1 MKSRFKDGKTGATDE
16 PLFGRE
22 PMIDELD
29 DKFKDLRDNDIYVPP
44 DKKPPKSPKRFLLIA
59 GGALIALFFVLA
71 LFSFFFGRGPGGT
84 GEQDLIRNKVS
95 KMEGEVMRLKAMEER
110 VINLEKNLALQ
121 GVPATGAEGALAEKL
136 EALSKRV
143 EALEKK
149 PASAEKPAAAAPAVK
164 EKLKKETAAPGKKR
178 YHEVKKGETLYQI
191 SKKYGIS
198 VTELRNLN
206 NLNPEQSIQPGQ
218 KIQVSK

>member
-1 MKSRFKDGKTGATDE
+1 
-16 PLFGRE
+16 
-22 PMIDELD
+22 MIDELD

-44 DKKPPKSPKRFLLIA
+44 DRKPPKSPKRFLLIA

-84 GEQDLIRNKVS
+84 GEQDLIRNKVT

-121 GVPATGAEGALAEKL
+121 SVPGTGAEGALAEKL
-136 EALSKRV
+136 ETLSKRV

-149 PASAEKPAAAAPAVK
+149 PASTEKPAATAAVK
-164 EKLKKETAAPGKKR
+164 EKLKKETASPAKKR

-191 SKKYGIS
+191 SNKYGIS
-198 VTELRNLN
+198 LTELRKLN

-218 KIQVSK
+218 KLQVSK

>member
-1 MKSRFKDGKTGATDE
+1 
-16 PLFGRE
+16 
-22 PMIDELD
+22 MIDELD

-44 DKKPPKSPKRFLLIA
+44 DRKPPKSPKRFLLIA

-84 GEQDLIRNKVS
+84 GEQDLIRNKVT
-95 KMEGEVMRLKAMEER
+95 KMEGEVLRLKAMEER

-121 GVPATGAEGALAEKL
+121 SVPATGAEGAQAEKL
-136 EALSKRV
+136 ESLSKRV

-149 PASAEKPAAAAPAVK
+149 PASTEKPAVAAVVK
-164 EKLKKETAAPGKKR
+164 EKPKKETAASAKKR

-191 SKKYGIS
+191 SNTYGIS
-198 VTELRNLN
+198 LTELRKLN

-218 KIQVSK
+218 KLQVSK

>member
-1 MKSRFKDGKTGATDE
+1 
-16 PLFGRE
+16 
-22 PMIDELD
+22 MIDELD

-44 DKKPPKSPKRFLLIA
+44 DRKPPKSPRRFLLIA

-84 GEQDLIRNKVS
+84 GEQDLIRNKVT
-95 KMEGEVMRLKAMEER
+95 KMEGEVARLKAMEER

-121 GVPATGAEGALAEKL
+121 SVPATGAEGALAEKL
-136 EALSKRV
+136 ETLSKRV

-149 PASAEKPAAAAPAVK
+149 PAPAEKPAAAAAVK
-164 EKLKKETAAPGKKR
+164 EKPRKEAAATAKKR

-198 VTELRNLN
+198 LTELRNLN
-206 NLNPEQSIQPGQ
+206 NLNPEQSIQ
-218 KIQVSK
+218 KLQVSK

>member
-1 MKSRFKDGKTGATDE
+1 
-16 PLFGRE
+16 
-22 PMIDELD
+22 MIDELD

-44 DKKPPKSPKRFLLIA
+44 DRKPPKSPKRFLLIA

-84 GEQDLIRNKVS
+84 GEQDLIRNKVT

-121 GVPATGAEGALAEKL
+121 SAPATGAEGALAEKL
-136 EALSKRV
+136 ETLSKRV

-149 PASAEKPAAAAPAVK
+149 PASTEKPAASAAVK
-164 EKLKKETAAPGKKR
+164 EKLKKETASPAKKR

-191 SKKYGIS
+191 SNKYGIS
-198 VTELRNLN
+198 LTELRKLN

-218 KIQVSK
+218 KLQVSK

>member
-1 MKSRFKDGKTGATDE
+1 MKSRSKNGKTGPTDE

-44 DKKPPKSPKRFLLIA
+44 DRKPPKSPKRFLLIA

-84 GEQDLIRNKVS
+84 GEQDLIRNKVT
-95 KMEGEVMRLKAMEER
+95 KMEGEVTRLKAMEER

-121 GVPATGAEGALAEKL
+121 SVPATGSEGALAEKL
-136 EALSKRV
+136 ETLSRRV

-149 PASAEKPAAAAPAVK
+149 PASAEKPAAATVK
-164 EKLKKETAAPGKKR
+164 EKPKKETATTKKR

-198 VTELRNLN
+198 LTELRNLN
-206 NLNPEQSIQPGQ
+206 NLNPEQAIQPGQ
-218 KIQVSK
+218 KLQVSK

>member
-1 MKSRFKDGKTGATDE
+1 
-16 PLFGRE
+16 
-22 PMIDELD
+22 MIDELD

-44 DKKPPKSPKRFLLIA
+44 DRKPPKSPKRFLLIA

-84 GEQDLIRNKVS
+84 GEQDLIRNKVT
-95 KMEGEVMRLKAMEER
+95 KMEGEVLRLKAMEER

-121 GVPATGAEGALAEKL
+121 GVPATGSEGALAEKL
-136 EALSKRV
+136 ETLSKRV

-149 PASAEKPAAAAPAVK
+149 PASTEKPAATAAVK
-164 EKLKKETAAPGKKR
+164 EKLKKETASPAKKR

-198 VTELRNLN
+198 LTELRNLN

-218 KIQVSK
+218 KIQISK

>member
-1 MKSRFKDGKTGATDE
+1 
-16 PLFGRE
+16 
-22 PMIDELD
+22 MIDELD

-44 DKKPPKSPKRFLLIA
+44 DRKPPKSPKRFLLIA

-84 GEQDLIRNKVS
+84 GEQDLIRNKVT
-95 KMEGEVMRLKAMEER
+95 KMEGEVTRLKAMEER

-121 GVPATGAEGALAEKL
+121 SVPATGAEGALAEKL
-136 EALSKRV
+136 ETLSKRV

-149 PASAEKPAAAAPAVK
+149 PASTEKPAASAAVK
-164 EKLKKETAAPGKKR
+164 EKLKKETASPAKKR

-198 VTELRNLN
+198 LTELRNLN

-218 KIQVSK
+218 KIQISK

>member
-1 MKSRFKDGKTGATDE
+1 LKSRSTDGRKGPTDE

-44 DKKPPKSPKRFLLIA
+44 DNKPSKSPKRFLLIA

-84 GEQDLIRNKVS
+84 GEQDLIRNKVT
-95 KMEGEVMRLKAMEER
+95 KMEGEVARLKAMEER
-110 VINLEKNLALQ
+110 VINLEKNIALQ
-121 GVPATGAEGALAEKL
+121 SVPATGAEGALAEKL
-136 EALSKRV
+136 ETLSRRV

-149 PASAEKPAAAAPAVK
+149 SASAEKPAAAKVK
-164 EKLKKETAAPGKKR
+164 EKPKKETAASAKKR
-178 YHEVKKGETLYQI
+178 YHDVKKGETLYQI

-198 VTELRNLN
+198 LTDLRNLN
-206 NLNPEQSIQPGQ
+206 NLNAEQSIQPGQ
-218 KIQVSK
+218 KLQVSK

>member
-1 MKSRFKDGKTGATDE
+1 
-16 PLFGRE
+16 
-22 PMIDELD
+22 MIDELD
-29 DKFKDLRDNDIYVPP
+29 DKFKDLRENDIYVPP
-44 DKKPPKSPKRFLLIA
+44 DRKPPKSPKRFLLIA

-84 GEQDLIRNKVS
+84 GEQDLIRNKVT

-121 GVPATGAEGALAEKL
+121 SVPGTGAEGALAEKL
-136 EALSKRV
+136 ETLSKRV

-149 PASAEKPAAAAPAVK
+149 PASTEKPAATAAVK
-164 EKLKKETAAPGKKR
+164 EKLKKETASPAKKR

-191 SKKYGIS
+191 SNKYGIS
-198 VTELRNLN
+198 LTELRKLN

-218 KIQVSK
+218 KLQVSK

>member
-1 MKSRFKDGKTGATDE
+1 
-16 PLFGRE
+16 
-22 PMIDELD
+22 MIDELD

-44 DKKPPKSPKRFLLIA
+44 DRKPPKSPKRFLLIA

-84 GEQDLIRNKVS
+84 GEQDLIRNKVT

-121 GVPATGAEGALAEKL
+121 SVPATGAEGALAEKL
-136 EALSKRV
+136 ETLSKRV

-149 PASAEKPAAAAPAVK
+149 PASTEKPAASAAVK
-164 EKLKKETAAPGKKR
+164 EKLKKETASPAKKR

-198 VTELRNLN
+198 LTELRNLN

-218 KIQVSK
+218 KIQISK

>member
-1 MKSRFKDGKTGATDE
+1 
-16 PLFGRE
+16 
-22 PMIDELD
+22 MIDELD

-44 DKKPPKSPKRFLLIA
+44 DRKPPKSPKRFLLIA

-84 GEQDLIRNKVS
+84 GEQDLIRNKVT
-95 KMEGEVMRLKAMEER
+95 KMEGDVARLKAMEER

-121 GVPATGAEGALAEKL
+121 SVPATGAEGALAEKL
-136 EALSKRV
+136 ETLSKRV

-149 PASAEKPAAAAPAVK
+149 PVSTEKPAATAAVK
-164 EKLKKETAAPGKKR
+164 EKLKKEPAASSKKR

-191 SKKYGIS
+191 SKKYSIS
-198 VTELRNLN
+198 LTELRSLN

-218 KIQVSK
+218 KLQVSK

>member
-1 MKSRFKDGKTGATDE
+1 
-16 PLFGRE
+16 
-22 PMIDELD
+22 MIDELD

-44 DKKPPKSPKRFLLIA
+44 DRKPPKSPKRFLLIA

-84 GEQDLIRNKVS
+84 GEQDLIRNKVT

-121 GVPATGAEGALAEKL
+121 SVPATGAEGALAEKL
-136 EALSKRV
+136 ETLSKRV

-149 PASAEKPAAAAPAVK
+149 PASTEKPAASAAVK
-164 EKLKKETAAPGKKR
+164 EKLKKETASPAKKR

-198 VTELRNLN
+198 LTELRSLN

>member
-1 MKSRFKDGKTGATDE
+1 
-16 PLFGRE
+16 
-22 PMIDELD
+22 MIDELD

-84 GEQDLIRNKVS
+84 GEQDLMRNKVT

-136 EALSKRV
+136 DKIF
-143 EALEKK
+143 EKMGRGR
-149 PASAEKPAAAAPAVK
+149 A
-164 EKLKKETAAPGKKR
+164 
-178 YHEVKKGETLYQI
+178 
-191 SKKYGIS
+191 
-198 VTELRNLN
+198 
-206 NLNPEQSIQPGQ
+206 
-218 KIQVSK
+218 